1 MKILIN
7 VSVAFPN
14 KHFLFVMSKQKC
26 FASAGILLSLNHP
39 QMPKIKC
46 VHNVYAKIEEN
57 GIYYPNNSWIFLA
70 FVASL
75 I

>member
-1 MKILIN
+1 
-7 VSVAFPN
+7 
-14 KHFLFVMSKQKC
+14 MSKEKC

-39 QMPKIKC
+39 QMPKVKC
-46 VHNVYAKIEEN
+46 VHKVYAKIEEN